1 MKLLVVTAVLL
12 MSQLCYG
19 ASTAELGESVYR
31 LKLSPF
37 GSCTIN
43 PSFVLPCLF
52 QDAFNCTWYCTVYE
66 HFSYISFLLFA
77 FLVRRELI
85 RESETSSRSD
95 SSNERREAFG
105 REKSD
110 DLKRL
115 KSLLIGEEDDSTG
128 MFLFPLNS
136 FV

>member
-1 MKLLVVTAVLL
+1 MV
-12 MSQLCYG
+12 
-19 ASTAELGESVYR
+19 
-31 LKLSPF
+31 
-37 GSCTIN
+37 
-43 PSFVLPCLF
+43 
-52 QDAFNCTWYCTVYE
+52 
-66 HFSYISFLLFA
+66 
-77 FLVRRELI
+77 RELI

-105 REKSD
+105 REKSG

-136 FV
+136 FAFSSMSKEREEYEYENDILMCKLQMSSLDVLSFSFKLLAIVIEVVPCCKPNICEGLFSIFRVFFKNVNSKTAKQKLEN